1 MIDSILKK
9 GTFPPVLL
17 LFGEE
22 DLLVEESAK
31 QLFDAASQ
39 LDPSGMNSEIIDGD
53 GIAIDAI
60 LSTARSFPM
69 LSERRVLW
77 VKHFDKV
84 HTPRERKGVDKLTEY
99 LSDPMASTIMILTAS
114 IPSASGLHASMK
126 KNEAAAKKKITSM
139 KYPTNVLLSKTSWI
153 EFPHM
158 REAQVASWLTKRA
171 SERGLKI
178 TSAVTESL
186 IAQTGV
192 SLRDLD
198 MEISKLSEFMG
209 GRDVVTQDDVL
220 EVVGTGRQYNV
231 FELQRSIG
239 RRDMALAMKIMMK
252 MLESSPQELLII
264 TMLTRYF
271 LSLFKIVEC
280 RSLSSNAE
288 IARIA
293 GIPLFAVGEYL
304 SAADHLGANMIDRAL
319 FELRRAESEIKSSST
334 NSAITLQTMF
344 VRLFEESRN

>member
-17 LFGEE
+17 FFGEE
-22 DLLVEESAK
+22 DLLVEESAA
-31 QLFDAASQ
+31 QIFEAAAQ

-53 GIAIDAI
+53 GISIDAI
-60 LSTARSFPM
+60 LSTAKSFPM
-69 LSERRVLW
+69 LSERRILW

-84 HTPRERKGVDKLTEY
+84 HTPRERKGADKLTEY
-99 LSDPMASTIMILTAS
+99 LSDPMASTILILTSS
-114 IPSASGLHASMK
+114 IPSANGIHASMK

-153 EFPHM
+153 EFPQM
-158 REAQVASWLTKRA
+158 REPQVASWLTKRA
-171 SERGLKI
+171 TGRGLRL
-178 TSAVTESL
+178 TSTVTESL
-186 IAQTGV
+186 IAQVGI

-198 MEISKLSEFMG
+198 MELSKLSEYLG
-209 GRDVVTQDDVL
+209 GRDVVTEDDVL

-239 RRDMALAMKIMMK
+239 KRDVALAMKIMMK
-252 MLESSPQELLII
+252 MLESSRQELLII

-271 LSLFKIVEC
+271 FSLFKIVEC
-280 RSLSSNAE
+280 RSLSSNTE

-304 SAADHLGANMIDRAL
+304 SAADHLGTNMIDRAL
-319 FELRRAESEIKSSST
+319 FELRRAEAEIKSSST
-334 NSAITLQTMF
+334 DPTIILQTMI
-344 VRLFEESRN
+344 VRMFEETIN